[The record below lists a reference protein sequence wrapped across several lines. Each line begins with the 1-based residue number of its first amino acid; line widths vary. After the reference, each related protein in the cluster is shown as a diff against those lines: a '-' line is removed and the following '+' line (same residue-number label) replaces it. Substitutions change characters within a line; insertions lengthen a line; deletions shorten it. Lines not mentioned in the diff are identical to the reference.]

1 MPDSAPYAFHC
12 YSSKG
17 YAKAVSHVLIIED
30 EAPINGGLVQALE
43 SGDHA
48 ISAAST
54 GMAGLQVAVER
65 RPDIVL
71 LDLALPDLDGMEL
84 LPMLRAVVNVPV
96 IVVTAYDDESRIIAA
111 LDAGADDYLVRPF
124 GLGSLLARV
133 RAVLRRHSGVAERR
147 PALVLGGLAI
157 DTGAR
162 TAQLDGRQLSL
173 SPKEFDLLSYMAS
186 RAGQVVSK
194 RELLAE
200 VWRMPYAHADKTV
213 DVHVSWLRRKLR
225 ESGKSPR
232 YLHTIRGVGLR
243 LDVPAS

>member
-1 MPDSAPYAFHC
+1 VP
-12 YSSKG
+12 
-17 YAKAVSHVLIIED
+17 HVLVIED
-30 EAPINGGLVQALE
+30 DSPVSGGLVKALE
-43 SGDHA
+43 ADHA
-48 ISAAST
+48 ISVAPT
-54 GMAGLQVAVER
+54 GLAGLQVAMEK

-84 LPMLRAVVNVPV
+84 LRMLRSAVNVPV
-96 IVVTAYDDESRIIAA
+96 IVVTSYDDESRIIAA

-133 RAVLRRHSGVAERR
+133 RAVLRRHSGVPERR

-157 DTGAR
+157 DTAAR
-162 TAQLDGRQLSL
+162 TAELDGRLLSL

-243 LDVPAS
+243 LDAPAS

>member
-1 MPDSAPYAFHC
+1 M
-12 YSSKG
+12 
-17 YAKAVSHVLIIED
+17 SHVLVIED
-30 EAPINGGLVQALE
+30 EAPISGGLVEALG
-43 SGDHA
+43 SGAHA
-48 ISAAST
+48 VSAAIG
-54 GMAGLQVAVER
+54 GMAGLRVAMER

-71 LDLALPDLDGMEL
+71 LDLTLSDLDGMDL
-84 LPMLRAVVNVPV
+84 LPMLRAAVNVPV
-96 IVVTAYDDESRIIAA
+96 IVVTSDDDESLIIAA

-133 RAVLRRHSGVAERR
+133 RAVLRRHSGVMERR

-157 DTGAR
+157 DTAAR
-162 TAQLDGRQLSL
+162 TAQLDGRSLSL
-173 SPKEFDLLSYMAS
+173 SPKEFDLLTYMAT

-200 VWRMPYAHADKTV
+200 VWRMPYTHADKTV

-225 ESGKSPR
+225 ESGKAPR

>member
-1 MPDSAPYAFHC
+1 MP
-12 YSSKG
+12 
-17 YAKAVSHVLIIED
+17 HVLVIED
-30 EAPINGGLVQALE
+30 EAPANGGLVHALE
-43 SGDHA
+43 SAEHA

-84 LPMLRAVVNVPV
+84 LPMLRAAVNVPV

-133 RAVLRRHSGVAERR
+133 RTVLRRTSGVAQRR

-157 DTGAR
+157 DAGAR
-162 TAQLDGRQLSL
+162 TAQLDGRPLSL

-200 VWRMPYAHADKTV
+200 VWRMPYTHTDKTV

-225 ESGKSPR
+225 ESGKAPR

-243 LDVPAS
+243 LDVPTS